1 MVRDLTNDEN
11 QAGNEPALEDVLD
24 GDAVPELIQFRGAG
38 TSVTVDDFNLI
49 FTTEQR
55 NGRTVHKPLPVA
67 TEDDVRSGDAP
78 ANAVV
83 LPVAVELVR
92 TNGLFG
98 FGVACEHVSD
108 GEACGK
114 VFKNKKA
121 LDGHQ
126 SSHRDSTSGT
136 DAPAED
142 GDNEGEQ

>member
-1 MVRDLTNDEN
+1 MVRDLTNEEN
-11 QAGNEPALEDVLD
+11 QAESVPELDAVVD

-49 FTTEQR
+49 FSTEQR
-55 NGRTVHKPLPVA
+55 NGRTAHKPLPVA

-78 ANAVV
+78 QNAVV

-98 FGVACEHVSD
+98 FGVACEQ
-108 GEACGK
+108 CGK
-114 VFKNKKA
+114 VFKNKKG

-126 SSHRDSTSGT
+126 SSHRDTP
-136 DAPAED
+136 DED
-142 GDNEGEQ
+142 GDNEGDN